1 MMAEQ
6 IILKLGGRCPNKA
19 ALSVGFQVAKG
30 ANLPI
35 RALYLENEQLITA
48 SRFSF
53 SKEVGFCGARRGFEL
68 HELKKENKIAMRALE
83 REVRRR
89 SQAARIEADFLT
101 LSENVGDQFRS
112 YCGSDN
118 IIVMGEHLSARQLT
132 RDYMHLKESKCK
144 GGVLMAGPRA
154 TAVDGPLV
162 LLVHSYEA
170 WQSGLDMLRSY
181 LQTFEQT
188 VVLLCIGD
196 VIDREDELRSDLEA
210 DFFGDLM
217 VYGMKRMDQSRLLW
231 EIGHLKTGLL
241 YFLPG
246 CPLTA
251 EKDGFEVLL
260 NLFRCP
266 LLVSL

>member
-1 MMAEQ
+1 MAEQ

-19 ALSVGFQVAKG
+19 ALSVGFQMAKG
-30 ANLPI
+30 ASLPI
-35 RALYLENEQLITA
+35 RALYLENEQLLKA

-53 SKEVGFCGARRGFEL
+53 SKEVGLCGSRRGVEL

-89 SQAARIEADFLT
+89 SAAARIEADFLT
-101 LSENVGDQFRS
+101 ITENVSAQFHS
-112 YCGSDN
+112 YCDRDN

-132 RDYMHLKESKCK
+132 RDYMHLKESNCS

-154 TAVDGPLV
+154 SAGSGPLV
-162 LLVHSYEA
+162 LLVHSYDA
-170 WQSGLDMLRSY
+170 WKDGLDMLRDY

-196 VIDREDELRSDLEA
+196 VLEREEELRNDLEA
-210 DFFGDLM
+210 DFFGDLV

-241 YFLPG
+241 YLLPG
-246 CPLTA
+246 CPLAA

-266 LLVSL
+266 LLVAL

>member
-1 MMAEQ
+1 MAEQ

-19 ALSVGFQVAKG
+19 ALSVGFQMAKG
-30 ANLPI
+30 ASLPV
-35 RALYLENEQLITA
+35 RALYLENEQLLKA

-53 SKEVGFCGARRGFEL
+53 SKEVGLCGSRRGFEV
-68 HELKKENKIAMRALE
+68 HELKKENKIAMRALQ

-89 SQAARIEADFLT
+89 SEAARIEADFLT
-101 LSENVGDQFRS
+101 LSENVNAQFHS
-112 YCGSDN
+112 YCDQDN
-118 IIVMGEHLSARQLT
+118 IIVMGEHLSARQMT
-132 RDYMHLKESKCK
+132 RDFMQLKDRKCR

-154 TAVDGPLV
+154 KAQTGPLV
-162 LLVHSYEA
+162 LLVHSYDA
-170 WQSGLDMLRSY
+170 WKDGLDMLRDY
-181 LQTFEQT
+181 LQTFEQK

-196 VIDREDELRSDLEA
+196 VIDREEELRADIEA
-210 DFFGDLM
+210 DFFGDLV

-241 YFLPG
+241 YLLPG
-246 CPLTA
+246 CPLAA

>member
-1 MMAEQ
+1 MAEQ

-30 ANLPI
+30 ASLPV
-35 RALYLENEQLITA
+35 RALYLENEELLKA

-53 SKEVGFCGARRGFEL
+53 SKEVGFCGSRRGFEL

-89 SQAARIEADFLT
+89 SEAARIEADFLT
-101 LSENVGDQFRS
+101 LTENVGAQFHE
-112 YCGSDN
+112 YCQSEN
-118 IIVMGEHLSARQLT
+118 IIVMGEHQSARQLT
-132 RDYMHLKESKCK
+132 RDYIHLKESGCR
-144 GGVLMAGPRA
+144 GGILMAGPRA
-154 TAVDGPLV
+154 QVGSGPLV
-162 LLVHSYEA
+162 ILVHSYEA
-170 WQSGLDMLRSY
+170 WQEGLGMLRDY
-181 LQTFEQT
+181 LQTLEQT

-196 VIDREDELRSDLEA
+196 VIDREDDLRADIEE
-210 DFFGDLM
+210 DFFGDLI
-217 VYGMKRMDQSRLLW
+217 VYGMKRLDQSRLLW
-231 EIGHLKTGLL
+231 EIGHFKTGLL
-241 YFLPG
+241 YLLKG